1 MRQRL
6 RSHLTYANVMV
17 TILAFILLGGGTA
30 LASYV
35 ISSNSQVG
43 PGTIS
48 GHKPPTGKHA
58 NIIGGSVNGTD
69 VAENSLGGADI
80 NESSVTGNARALV
93 YNADADFGQPPN
105 PPKTIATVGPY
116 AIKGQCVFVDGSPQ
130 KNFVKLYARGP
141 AGTADYMF
149 GQTEGDSS
157 DQGLHSNGLA
167 IPATADTLIAQT
179 AEDFSVNSYSR
190 IVGTAFLKS
199 DTGTLVQVQFNAVA
213 DSRPF
218 PPTCLIYGTATR
230 AT

>member
-1 MRQRL
+1 MRQHL

-17 TILAFILLGGGTA
+17 TILAFVVLGGTA
-30 LASYV
+30 AASV
-35 ISSNSQVG
+35 IITSNSQVAS
-43 PGTIS
+43 GTIS
-48 GHKPPTGKHA
+48 GHHPPTGDHA
-58 NIIGGSVNGTD
+58 NIIGGSINGTD
-69 VAENSLGGADI
+69 VL
-80 NESSVTGNARALV
+80 ESSLTGNARALV

-130 KNFVKLYARGP
+130 KNYVKLYAKGP

-167 IPATADTLIAQT
+167 IPATADTLIVQT

-213 DSRPF
+213 DSRHF
-218 PPTCLIYGTATR
+218 PPTCLIYGTATMG
-230 AT
+230 T